1 VFHRLSQED
10 ITEIARRM
18 LRSTAKRME
27 AMEVKLE
34 AADEAVVQLAK
45 DGYDPKYGA
54 RPLRRAIQEKVE
66 DAVAEQL
73 LEGKL
78 AAGDTARI
86 VLQDDALCVTK
97 G

>member
-1 VFHRLSQED
+1 
-10 ITEIARRM
+10 M

-86 VLQDDALCVTK
+86 VLLDDALCVTK
-97 G
+97 D